1 MFKPCFTKEHA
12 EIIIDAMIEDE
23 NRGIN
28 SDHLSDAVNALLTE
42 YDRRLVVECTKA
54 SLVTALTVAGVMYV
68 GMKVKN
74 NHKKK
79 RRLV

>member
-12 EIIIDAMIEDE
+12 ETILDAVIEDE

-28 SDHLSDAVNALLTE
+28 SDHLLDAVDALLRDG
-42 YDRRLVVECTKA
+42 DRRLVVECTKT

-68 GMKVKN
+68 GMKVKS

-79 RRLV
+79 ES